1 MRKRAK
7 VPGCVDIY
15 RTKSKRPEKRHE
27 VYVVT
32 RAEGNRAVLNV
43 TENVSS
49 KRTAIANIVA
59 TAKVYNGTVP
69 LIRDWTGPQMV
80 VIRSGDKV

>member
-15 RTKSKRPEKRHE
+15 RIKSKRPERQHQ

-43 TENVSS
+43 SESFSS
-49 KRTAIANIVA
+49 TRTAFANIVA
-59 TAKVYNGTVP
+59 TARVYRGTVP
-69 LIRDWTGPQMV
+69 LIRDWTGPEMV
-80 VIRSGDKV
+80 VIEVRQ